1 MQLTRN
7 LPPRAPVR
15 KGRGRV
21 DAGAAFMHS
30 VPMSE
35 TPFSPP
41 ILNGFSEI
49 AGDYDAAICDVWGVL
64 HNGRQA
70 YLPAADAMRRFRQMR
85 GPVILLSN
93 APRLADGVEA
103 LFDRV
108 GLPRDF
114 YDGIVTSGLA
124 ARADLL
130 RRTEGGRTLC
140 LFYLGPPRD
149 NPLFQGLDIK
159 LVPPEEAQA
168 VLCTGFYDDETE
180 TPDDYRTLLE
190 GFKRARLPFLCAN
203 PDIVVQRGDKL
214 IFCAGAIA
222 QLYESMGGEVVY
234 YGKPYP
240 PVFERAL
247 AEARALAP
255 VKRPLV
261 IGDGIETDILGAQRV
276 GFDALFIGGG
286 VHGAELRAN
295 PAALGDLFKKSGV
308 TARAAMPAL
317 VW

>member
-1 MQLTRN
+1 MSQ
-7 LPPRAPVR
+7 PPN
-15 KGRGRV
+15 
-21 DAGAAFMHS
+21 
-30 VPMSE
+30 
-35 TPFSPP
+35 PP
-41 ILNGFSEI
+41 ILDGLAEI

-64 HNGRQA
+64 HNGKEP
-70 YLPAADAMRRFRQMR
+70 YLPAADAMRRFRKER

-103 LFDRV
+103 QFDRV
-108 GLPRDF
+108 GLQRDF

-130 RRTEGGRTLC
+130 FRTEGGRTLP

-149 NPLFQGLDIK
+149 NPLYEGLNVS
-159 LVPPEEAQA
+159 LVGTDEAKV

-180 TPDDYRTLLE
+180 TPDDYRSMLE
-190 GFKRARLPFLCAN
+190 GFKARGLPFLCAN
-203 PDIVVQRGDKL
+203 PDIIVQRGDKF
-214 IFCAGAIA
+214 IYCAGAIA
-222 QLYESMGGEVVY
+222 RSYESMGGEVVY

-247 AEARALAP
+247 AVARTCGAAS
-255 VKRPLV
+255 RPLV
-261 IGDGIETDILGAQRV
+261 IGDGVETDILGAQRM
-276 GFDALFIGGG
+276 GLDALFIGGG
-286 VHGAELRAN
+286 IHGPELRAH
-295 PAALGDLFKKSGV
+295 PEALRTLFEKSGV